1 MIGNPSISSSL
12 TKYAWSQIVY
22 FGLEITHKLL
32 VLLQLKI
39 DFKIGII
46 PPCLTDIVIAKHKIH
61 RYYNLKY

>member
-1 MIGNPSISSSL
+1 MIDNPSISSL

-22 FGLEITHKLL
+22 FGLEIHTLV